1 MKFFVEYSYES
12 ICFSVLKEFKIMLTD
27 RFEAGSVHTQKIT
40 GLEAKKFRIWFVH
53 EDYLKQMVHRSLD
66 S

>member
-1 MKFFVEYSYES
+1 
-12 ICFSVLKEFKIMLTD
+12 MLTD